1 VTQER
6 LASLAV
12 SAKEE
17 FRLSENL
24 MSIER
29 SAQLRYAALVALT
42 MSILVG
48 NITATGAVSRARI
61 ALLVESRYDCQQ
73 QEAGRQEAGRK
84 DEYAET
90 APEIYERVAPAV
102 VLIHAIS
109 INPYRL
115 SQRVEHSV
123 GSGFIIDPE
132 GLVVTNSH
140 VAFGRQSLFV
150 RLNDGT
156 HLPAQLIGA
165 DPILDI
171 AVLRIPKLKQN
182 ALAAVK
188 LGDSDCVRV
197 GEDVLALGSPLGM
210 DQSLTR
216 GIVSA
221 INRVLPPIS
230 FTLRQPLIQVDTP
243 INPGNSGGP
252 LLNRR
257 GEAIGITTAI
267 VPNAQNIGL
276 AIPINLV
283 KEVLPSLVQQGRLI
297 RPWLGFHGQ
306 FIDHNLQ
313 RMLRIP
319 LEIGFLVEVVEP
331 GSPAEQVNLLGGK
344 LELTIAG
351 YEYLIG
357 GDIITK
363 LNGTP
368 LTTPENIMAALAELR
383 VGSTVNL
390 TIFRAGEY
398 VDVQYTLPER
408 PLLPG
413 DIADQTTVAP
423 LDGTAIRRASGLK
436 F

>member
-1 VTQER
+1 
-6 LASLAV
+6 
-12 SAKEE
+12 
-17 FRLSENL
+17 
-24 MSIER
+24 MIR
-29 SAQLRYAALVALT
+29 SKMLVAGLFAALVALT
-42 MSILVG
+42 MLTLVG
-48 NITATGAVSRARI
+48 KIPAAGAMPRPRAD
-61 ALLVESRYDCQQ
+61 LLVEPRHGCQ
-73 QEAGRQEAGRK
+73 RQEPEQD
-84 DEYAET
+84 DEYAEA
-90 APEIYERVAPAV
+90 APSIYERVAPAV

-109 INPYRL
+109 INPYRITE
-115 SQRVEHSV
+115 RVEHSV
-123 GSGFIIDPE
+123 GSGFIIDPA

-150 RLNDGT
+150 KLNDGT
-156 HLPAQLIGA
+156 DLPAQLIGA

-171 AVLRIPKLKQN
+171 AVLRIPKLEQN

-188 LGDSDCVRV
+188 LGDSNCVRV
-197 GEDVLALGSPLGM
+197 GEDVLALGSPHGR

-257 GEAIGITTAI
+257 GEVVGITTAT

-276 AIPINLV
+276 AIPINLA

-306 FIDHNLQ
+306 FIDHILQ
-313 RMLRIP
+313 RWLRIP

-331 GSPAEQVNLLGGK
+331 GSPAEQVDLRGGK

-351 YEYLIG
+351 YEYLLG

-363 LNGTP
+363 LNGAP
-368 LTTPENIMAALAELR
+368 LTTPENIIAALAELR
-383 VGSTVNL
+383 VGATVNL
-390 TIFRAGEY
+390 TIFRGGKY
-398 VDVQYTLPER
+398 VDLRYTLPER

-413 DIADQTTVAP
+413 DISDRTAVAP
-423 LDGTAIRRASGLK
+423 LTGKSIRRAPR
-436 F
+436 FRF

>member
-1 VTQER
+1 
-6 LASLAV
+6 
-12 SAKEE
+12 
-17 FRLSENL
+17 
-24 MSIER
+24 MSIKR

-42 MSILVG
+42 MLILVG
-48 NITATGAVSRARI
+48 KITATGAVYRPGI
-61 ALLVESRYDCQQ
+61 APLVESRFDWQQ

-115 SQRVEHSV
+115 SKRVEHSV

-156 HLPAQLIGA
+156 HLPAELIGA

-276 AIPINLV
+276 AIPINLA

-331 GSPAEQVNLLGGK
+331 GSPAEQVNLRGGK

-413 DIADQTTVAP
+413 DIADQTTVEP
-423 LDGTAIRRASGLK
+423 LDGKAILRASGLK

>member
-1 VTQER
+1 M
-6 LASLAV
+6 A
-12 SAKEE
+12 
-17 FRLSENL
+17 
-24 MSIER
+24 
-29 SAQLRYAALVALT
+29 
-42 MSILVG
+42 
-48 NITATGAVSRARI
+48 TA
-61 ALLVESRYDCQQ
+61 
-73 QEAGRQEAGRK
+73 
-84 DEYAET
+84 
-90 APEIYERVAPAV
+90 IYERVAPAV
-102 VLIHAIS
+102 VLIHALS

-115 SQRVEHSV
+115 TERVEHSV

-132 GLVVTNSH
+132 GLVLTNSH
-140 VAFGRQSLFV
+140 VVFGRQSLAV

-156 HLPAQLIGA
+156 DLPARLIGA

-197 GEDVLALGSPLGM
+197 GEDMLALGSPLGL

-221 INRVLPPIS
+221 INRVVPPIS
-230 FTLRQPLIQVDTP
+230 FSLRQPLIQVDTP

-257 GEAIGITTAI
+257 GEVVGITTAT

-276 AIPINLV
+276 AIPINLA

-306 FIDHNLQ
+306 FIDHILQ
-313 RMLRIP
+313 RWLRIP

-331 GSPAEQVNLLGGK
+331 GSPAEQVDLRGGK

-351 YEYLIG
+351 YEYLLG

-363 LNGTP
+363 LNGAP
-368 LTTPENIMAALAELR
+368 LTTPENIIAALADLR
-383 VGSTVNL
+383 VGATVNL
-390 TIFRAGEY
+390 TIFRGGEY
-398 VDVQYTLPER
+398 VDLKYTLPER

-413 DIADQTTVAP
+413 DISEQAVVAP
-423 LDGTAIRRASGLK
+423 LADKAIGRASRFK

>member
-1 VTQER
+1 
-6 LASLAV
+6 
-12 SAKEE
+12 
-17 FRLSENL
+17 

-29 SAQLRYAALVALT
+29 RTQLHFAALVALT
-42 MSILVG
+42 MLTWVG
-48 NITATGAVSRARI
+48 KITAAGAMPRPPVD
-61 ALLVESRYDCQQ
+61 LLVEPRPGCQE
-73 QEAGRQEAGRK
+73 QEPGRK
-84 DEYAET
+84 DEYADMAT
-90 APEIYERVAPAV
+90 AIYERVAPAV
-102 VLIHAIS
+102 VLIHAVS

-115 SQRVEHSV
+115 TERVEHSV

-132 GLVVTNSH
+132 GLVLTNSH
-140 VAFGRQSLFV
+140 VVFGRQSLVV

-156 HLPAQLIGA
+156 DLPARLIGA

-182 ALAAVK
+182 ALAVVK

-197 GEDVLALGSPLGM
+197 GEDMLALGSPLGL

-221 INRVLPPIS
+221 INRVLPPMS
-230 FTLRQPLIQVDTP
+230 FSLRQPLIQVDTP

-257 GEAIGITTAI
+257 GEVVGITTAN

-276 AIPINLV
+276 AIPINMA
-283 KEVLPSLVQQGRLI
+283 KEALPSLVRQGRLI

-313 RMLRIP
+313 RWLRIP

-331 GSPAEQVNLLGGK
+331 GSPAEQVELRGGK

-351 YEYLIG
+351 YEYLLG

-368 LTTPENIMAALAELR
+368 LTTPENIIAALAELR
-383 VGSTVNL
+383 VGSTVTL
-390 TIFRAGEY
+390 TIFRGGEY
-398 VDVQYTLPER
+398 VDLKYTLPER

-413 DIADQTTVAP
+413 DISEQTVVAP
-423 LDGTAIRRASGLK
+423 LADKAIGRASGFK

>member
-1 VTQER
+1 MV
-6 LASLAV
+6 V
-12 SAKEE
+12 SQKEE
-17 FRLSENL
+17 FRLSENPMRIVRRAHL
-24 MSIER
+24 H
-29 SAQLRYAALVALT
+29 YAALVVLT
-42 MSILVG
+42 VL
-48 NITATGAVSRARI
+48 T
-61 ALLVESRYDCQQ
+61 LVEKIPAAGAMPQPRVSLLAKTRHDCQQ
-73 QEAGRQEAGRK
+73 QEPERK
-84 DEYAET
+84 DEYAEMAT
-90 APEIYERVAPAV
+90 AIYERVAPAV
-102 VLIHAIS
+102 VSIHAVS

-115 SQRVEHSV
+115 TERVEHSV
-123 GSGFIIDPE
+123 GSGFIIDPG
-132 GLVVTNSH
+132 GLALTNSH
-140 VAFGRQSLFV
+140 VVFGRQSLVV

-156 HLPAQLIGA
+156 ELPAQLIGA

-197 GEDVLALGSPLGM
+197 GEDVLALGSPLGL

-221 INRVLPPIS
+221 INRVLPPIT
-230 FTLRQPLIQVDTP
+230 FALRQPLIQVDTP

-257 GEAIGITTAI
+257 GEAIGITTAT

-276 AIPINLV
+276 AIPINLA
-283 KEVLPSLVQQGRLI
+283 KEVLPSLVQQGRII

-306 FIDHNLQ
+306 LIDRDLQ
-313 RMLRIP
+313 RILRIP
-319 LEIGFLVEVVEP
+319 LDIGLLVEVVEP
-331 GSPAEQVNLLGGK
+331 DSPAEQVNLRGGK

-351 YEYLIG
+351 YEYLLG

-363 LNGTP
+363 LNGAP

-390 TIFRAGEY
+390 TIFRGGNY
-398 VDVQYTLPER
+398 LDMQYTLPER

-413 DIADQTTVAP
+413 DISDQTAVAP
-423 LDGTAIRRASGLK
+423 LAGKGVRRAPRFK